1 MTIALERIRIK
12 NLTAVDVLS
21 SSVNSFINK
30 QILGIESTDE
40 PTIAGHTPSI
50 LPLPLDMEDDT
61 TETTATISVADSP
74 RTVVRQTGL
83 AARAGKATGDLL
95 HDITDGRIAGIVKQS
110 KCTIY
115 ILTATK
121 FTPRNFSVIRG
132 STGYLSEDRRR
143 MEDREDELVFDLFSL
158 TSVAETS
165 EEKYQILETFGSDI
179 IYFFGRRPRIWAY
192 QGNIL
197 NGPIFRML
205 EPQATRQKAIH
216 TAKRD
221 RAKNLVSL
229 YTQAILGRGSNL
241 SNQQIALLVQ
251 QLDLDPNAAAQEV
264 ITAANAIIVAENAA
278 AIRQEQHRQ
287 TVGLDWKNQFQSI
300 YESHYR
306 GTRCVENRS
315 RIYISYE
322 NTIVEGFL
330 LNLQVSFAVP
340 LPSLANVAFSMLI
353 TGISRIDG
361 ALGGDRIPSILEI
374 ASRNA
379 EREQRAMS
387 GEQIIRGL
395 TKAARGI
402 IEASTALNN
411 RRTEEQAAQTNLF
424 NRRDDLLR
432 RQQQVDEVDER
443 ITELEEARDR
453 RLLTQVEVQELS
465 NARIEGTQ
473 LREGIEP
480 LQEEVR
486 QRQES
491 LSALR
496 AASDSAALSTEHI
509 TDLSE
514 EQADNLFV
522 QETELL
528 EVRSRERAHRVE
540 YRNSL
545 ERLERVRASRDSGFV
560 GATEVAIAE
569 AAALEAR
576 RLLEVDRIALSAQE
590 QTVETARRSRIQ
602 RRAA

>member
-1 MTIALERIRIK
+1 
-12 NLTAVDVLS
+12 
-21 SSVNSFINK
+21 
-30 QILGIESTDE
+30 
-40 PTIAGHTPSI
+40 
-50 LPLPLDMEDDT
+50 
-61 TETTATISVADSP
+61 
-74 RTVVRQTGL
+74 
-83 AARAGKATGDLL
+83 
-95 HDITDGRIAGIVKQS
+95 
-110 KCTIY
+110 
-115 ILTATK
+115 
-121 FTPRNFSVIRG
+121 
-132 STGYLSEDRRR
+132 
-143 MEDREDELVFDLFSL
+143 
-158 TSVAETS
+158 
-165 EEKYQILETFGSDI
+165 
-179 IYFFGRRPRIWAY
+179 
-192 QGNIL
+192 
-197 NGPIFRML
+197 
-205 EPQATRQKAIH
+205 
-216 TAKRD
+216 
-221 RAKNLVSL
+221 
-229 YTQAILGRGSNL
+229 
-241 SNQQIALLVQ
+241 
-251 QLDLDPNAAAQEV
+251 
-264 ITAANAIIVAENAA
+264 
-278 AIRQEQHRQ
+278 
-287 TVGLDWKNQFQSI
+287 
-300 YESHYR
+300 
-306 GTRCVENRS
+306 
-315 RIYISYE
+315 
-322 NTIVEGFL
+322 
-330 LNLQVSFAVP
+330 
-340 LPSLANVAFSMLI
+340 MLI